1 MLTGG
6 STMRKG
12 LGIAMALLL
21 VFAVSGA
28 WAEEITGKIMSVD
41 QTERALVLD
50 DGTRLWVAEGL
61 SVEMLREGVSVK
73 ASYEERDGKKVVTGF
88 DIAE

>member
-1 MLTGG
+1 M
-6 STMRKG
+6 KNG
-12 LGIAMALLL
+12 LGIVMALLL

-28 WAEEITGKIMSVD
+28 GAEEITGKIMSVD